1 MVSRFQEAL
10 PHLRKGGH
18 VLLISS
24 VGAFL
29 PFTMLGFYS
38 ISKTAMLALTK
49 LMAKVCCSA
58 CMTIRGALL
67 MVVGR
72 GGKQELAGDGIR
84 VNCIAPGVIKV
95 RRCAVVC
102 AVCAMPVTGGVGQ
115 TRFSTPM
122 WETEESEALSAER
135 SFLGRVGTPDEC
147 AGMVRAPR
155 MAHGVP
161 TQSDSPILALRLCA
175 LSTVASR
182 RRRHFCPPRTLPT
195 LPARRS

>member
-1 MVSRFQEAL
+1 
-10 PHLRKGGH
+10 
-18 VLLISS
+18 
-24 VGAFL
+24 
-29 PFTMLGFYS
+29 
-38 ISKTAMLALTK
+38 
-49 LMAKVCCSA
+49 
-58 CMTIRGALL
+58 MTIRGALL

-175 LSTVASR
+175 LSTVGITSQAAFLSSKDASYITGETFMITGGSDSR
-182 RRRHFCPPRTLPT
+182 L
-195 LPARRS
+195 